1 MSNFERMT
9 IDEMLA
15 VDLEKLSEEEL
26 LALGNQSEQLEQ
38 ACKRE
43 ILWHKSLQEGE
54 QIFWP
59 SEEQAQD
66 WATNLHA
73 LRERCKREARMR
85 MIAREEPEGER
96 QQEIRREGREQGDE
110 LCPVC
115 GPRCHVWIGVERMEM
130 YREGLIPRLACV
142 ECAKE

>member
-1 MSNFERMT
+1 MT
-9 IDEMLA
+9 IDDLLA
-15 VDLEKLSEEEL
+15 VDLDKLSEEEL
-26 LALGNQSEQLEQ
+26 RALGNQSEQLERE
-38 ACKRE
+38 CKRQ

-54 QIFWP
+54 HIFWP

-73 LRERCKREARMR
+73 LRERCNRKAW
-85 MIAREEPEGER
+85 ILKTAREEPEGNR
-96 QQEIRREGREQGDE
+96 QQEIRRERREQGDE

-115 GPRCHVWIGVERMEM
+115 GPGCRGWIGVERMKM